1 MALRLMLNFRGPAGE
16 EKALVSIY
24 TEHFVLT
31 DL

>member
-1 MALRLMLNFRGPAGE
+1 MALRLMLNFCGPTE
-16 EKALVSIY
+16 EKKALVSIY